1 MTEEVRTTS
10 STGAEKGMK
19 EARHDLIPGPALD
32 LLARLYGK
40 GAEKYAAHNWRK
52 GYEWSKSYAAAQR
65 HMLLFWEGEDIDPE
79 MGLPHVTCAA
89 FHMFALATYMIEH
102 PEFDDRFKKEVSSF
116 IQNIP
121 IPEGTIIATEHLA
134 NPEPFGEKMVE
145 PDIPNLAD
153 QVENLADDPRMN
165 DLQKVALKAV
175 AETIRKDF
183 CNECQGPYSGW
194 LEEQYGG
201 HWDSCP
207 NRHKFE
213 KKSD

>member
-10 STGAEKGMK
+10 STGAEKGVK

-116 IQNIP
+116 IQNVP
-121 IPEGTIIATEHLA
+121 IPDKI
-134 NPEPFGEKMVE
+134 
-145 PDIPNLAD
+145 
-153 QVENLADDPRMN
+153 
-165 DLQKVALKAV
+165 
-175 AETIRKDF
+175 
-183 CNECQGPYSGW
+183 
-194 LEEQYGG
+194 
-201 HWDSCP
+201 
-207 NRHKFE
+207 E

>member
-102 PEFDDRFKKEVSSF
+102 PEFDDRFNKEVSSF
-116 IQNIP
+116 IQNIH
-121 IPEGTIIATEHLA
+121 IPEGTIIMTAHLA
-134 NPEPFGEKMVE
+134 NPEPFGERIDE
-145 PDIPNLAD
+145 PDIPSLAD

-165 DLQKVALKAV
+165 DLQKEALKTV
-175 AETIRKDF
+175 AETIRKHF
-183 CNECQGPYSGW
+183 SKE
-194 LEEQYGG
+194 
-201 HWDSCP
+201 
-207 NRHKFE
+207 
-213 KKSD
+213 